1 MLGRKKESPA
11 TKVLKD
17 IKQWAGHISPQLAA
31 NSALDLRL
39 QDLRTALQETTKA
52 FGSKDLSM
60 YAAGVAYFATLSLFP
75 FIAAFVAL
83 STLVF
88 SPDNVIDTVKQASN
102 IIPDEMGK
110 LITSQFN
117 AQVDK
122 KAANIFA
129 SILAIGLALFGA
141 SGAIQNLINALNR
154 AYGVK
159 ETHDFIRAKL
169 ISISFSIATI
179 IGVFLMG
186 ALLTARPELLQ
197 FLHIPESIA
206 TIILWGRW
214 PLIIILVSLGLSVL
228 YRYGPNRKQAQWQ
241 WLTWGAVIATI
252 LWLIITILFFIYIQN
267 FANITSTYSVF
278 AGIIVIMMWFNLS
291 ATAIILGAQI
301 NHRLE
306 VRVSRRTYNK

>member
-1 MLGRKKESPA
+1 MFGRKKKSPIRKA
-11 TKVLKD
+11 FHSVKHWTD
-17 IKQWAGHISPQLAA
+17 RMSPQPAA
-31 NSALDLRL
+31 SSPLDLRL
-39 QDLRTALQETTKA
+39 KDWRQALQETIKA
-52 FGSKDLSM
+52 FGDKDLSM
-60 YAAGVAYFATLSLFP
+60 YAAGVAYFGTLALFP
-75 FIAAFVAL
+75 FIAASVAI
-83 STLVF
+83 STLVL

-102 IIPDEMGK
+102 VIPDEMGK

-154 AYGVK
+154 VYGVK
-159 ETHDFIRAKL
+159 ETRDFVRAKL
-169 ISISFSIATI
+169 IGISFTIATI

-186 ALLTARPELLQ
+186 SLLTARPELLE

-278 AGIIVIMMWFNLS
+278 AGIIVVMMWFNLS

-306 VRVSRRTYNK
+306 TKTSRRTTKK